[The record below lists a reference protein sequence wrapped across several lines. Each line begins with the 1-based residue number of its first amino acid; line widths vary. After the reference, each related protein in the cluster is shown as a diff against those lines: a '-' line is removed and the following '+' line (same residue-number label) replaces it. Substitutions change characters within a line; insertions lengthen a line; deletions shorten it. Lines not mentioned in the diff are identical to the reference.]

1 MNEKRKANEDFVA
14 NINEIIKNKGIK
26 IDWLNNQT
34 DINWYHR
41 LNGKTLIKVEELV
54 VLAKILEVDISEL
67 LKW

>member
-67 LKW
+67 LK

>member
-1 MNEKRKANEDFVA
+1 MNEKRKANADFVV

-54 VLAKILEVDISEL
+54 VLAEILEVDISEL
-67 LKW
+67 LK

>member
-1 MNEKRKANEDFVA
+1 MNEKRKANEDFVV

-34 DINWYHR
+34 NINWYHR

-67 LKW
+67 LK

>member
-1 MNEKRKANEDFVA
+1 MNEKRKANEDFVV
-14 NINEIIKNKGIK
+14 NINEIIRNKGIK

-34 DINWYHR
+34 NINWYHR

-67 LKW
+67 LK